1 MLASHLP
8 LPSAGK
14 IAETWPLFSLYF
26 SHPDN
31 PIFPLVLITSTT
43 TKKESTILEKNE
55 PKTVKQLLKK
65 KIEEDR
71 KKTKTDIT
79 IVCKQTQE
87 KKIQDQCERS
97 KARARAQTM

>member
-8 LPSAGK
+8 LPTLPHSAGK

-31 PIFPLVLITSTT
+31 PIFHLVLITST
-43 TKKESTILEKNE
+43 TKKESTILDKNE

-65 KIEEDR
+65 IEEDR
-71 KKTKTDIT
+71 KNED
-79 IVCKQTQE
+79 
-87 KKIQDQCERS
+87 RYYYS
-97 KARARAQTM
+97 L